1 MLHYSAGFKN
11 SHVGQARVQR
21 RVLGQVDS
29 CPQPVL
35 KQKKVRTWALRGP
48 ASCGQHH
55 KWPYPGNAAEPL
67 CCAVVPLPKHADC
80 LHFCVG
86 LPSSFVLLITGVGRG
101 SLLKVVVGK

>member
-1 MLHYSAGFKN
+1 MLHRFAGFKN
-11 SHVGQARVQR
+11 SHVSQARVQR

-29 CPQPVL
+29 CPQPVP
-35 KQKKVRTWALRGP
+35 KQRTWALRGP
-48 ASCGQHH
+48 ASCGQHRQ
-55 KWPYPGNAAEPL
+55 WPYPGNAAEPL

-86 LPSSFVLLITGVGRG
+86 LHSSFVLLITGVGRG